1 MDTYATVTQFVTH
14 ALIAG
19 FCGLFGTVIAHGKG
33 RPRWLGFLLGAVA
46 LLPGWIILWLIP
58 AKRERVEMEE
68 PGMPLR

>member
-1 MDTYATVTQFVTH
+1 METYATAMQFVTH

-19 FCGLFGTVIAHGKG
+19 FCGLFGTVIAHNKG

-58 AKRERVEMEE
+58 AKRDRHDSTGT
-68 PGMPLR
+68 PTPSR